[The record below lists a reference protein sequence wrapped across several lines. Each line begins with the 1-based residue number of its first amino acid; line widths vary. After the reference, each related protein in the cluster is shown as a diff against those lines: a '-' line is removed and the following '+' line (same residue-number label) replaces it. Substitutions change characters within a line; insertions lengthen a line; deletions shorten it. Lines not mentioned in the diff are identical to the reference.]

1 MIRYIVLAAGLAS
14 MTGAALWGLSS
25 GNTSA
30 VIPDQVSR
38 TNPDPLGLQPDYT
51 GLAQSSDQVP
61 EIYSQAISNAQ
72 ITFEPALTPEPEPA
86 RQFVTA
92 TPPAAPAAAEPTDMM
107 HVMSMG
113 IMKELQKPAATKA
126 PEPKPVIVAA
136 PQPQPQ
142 MRRYTVQE
150 GDSLSGLAFQF
161 YGTTSAYLQILN
173 ANPDVISSPS
183 EMRAGMVLRLPDL
196 P

>member
-1 MIRYIVLAAGLAS
+1 

-25 GNTSA
+25 GGNTA
-30 VIPDQVSR
+30 AIPDQVSR
-38 TNPDPLGLQPDYT
+38 TNPDPLGLQPDYAGIT
-51 GLAQSSDQVP
+51 PDADQVP
-61 EIYSQAISNAQ
+61 AIYSQAISGTQ
-72 ITFEPALTPEPEPA
+72 VTLEPALAPAANEPE

-92 TPPAAPAAAEPTDMM
+92 TPPAAPEPAKPTDIM
-107 HVMSMG
+107 HMMSMG
-113 IMKELQKPAATKA
+113 ILKELQKPTAAKPLA
-126 PEPKPVIVAA
+126 PAPAQIAAAVPTPA
-136 PQPQPQ
+136 PQPQA
-142 MRRYTVQE
+142 RLYTVQE

-183 EMRAGMVLRLPDL
+183 EMQAGMVLRLPDL